1 MIIAKKGDWVEIQ
14 EVLLK
19 PEERAPQVPDDT
31 KEVPLVQWIRG
42 LMITDEATIGDQI
55 EIETII
61 GRSVRGQLCAINP
74 RHVHDFGEPVK
85 ELIQVGMELRREIE
99 ELNNK

>member
-85 ELIQVGMELRREIE
+85 ELIQVGMELGREIE

>member
-42 LMITDEATIGDQI
+42 LMVTDEATIGDQI

-74 RHVHDFGEPVK
+74 RHVHDFGESVK

>member
-1 MIIAKKGDWVEIQ
+1 MILAKKGDWVEIQ
-14 EVLLK
+14 EVLLN

-42 LMITDEATIGDQI
+42 LMMTEEATIGDEI

-61 GRSVRGQLCAINP
+61 GRNIRGQLCEINP

-85 ELIQVGMELRREIE
+85 ELIQVGIELRKEIE
-99 ELNNK
+99 ELNK

>member
-1 MIIAKKGDWVEIQ
+1 M
-14 EVLLK
+14 
-19 PEERAPQVPDDT
+19 PDDT

-42 LMITDEATIGDQI
+42 LMVTDDATIGDRI

-61 GRSVRGQLCAINP
+61 GRSVKGQLCAINP

-85 ELIQVGMELRREIE
+85 ELIQVGMELRKEIE

>member
-42 LMITDEATIGDQI
+42 LMVTDEATIGDRI

-61 GRSVRGQLCAINP
+61 GRSAKGQLCAINP

-99 ELNNK
+99 ELNTK